1 MNECT
6 TKIYRGWVKVCDL
19 GESTDILQLFEDKR
33 QAGVSLAESIEE
45 DISDFGHFLT
55 VRYWTSDQK
64 LEPDQIKEEFIKK
77 LYGLGF
83 AEFDVWYSEITGY
96 LFTKESLEVGGHDL
110 LVELKSVDGR
120 YLHMEIDYCHNAPQ
134 ETFQ

>member
-1 MNECT
+1 MNEYT

-19 GESTDILQLFEDKR
+19 GESSDILQLFDDER
-33 QAGVSLAESIEE
+33 QSGASLAESIEE
-45 DISDFGHFLT
+45 DISDLGHFLT

-77 LYGLGF
+77 IYGLGF

-96 LFTKESLEVGGHDL
+96 LFTRESLEVGGHDL
-110 LVELKSVDGR
+110 LVELKSIDGR
-120 YLHMEIDYCHNAPQ
+120 YLHMEIDYCHNAPY
-134 ETFQ
+134 E